1 MQQSTT
7 HWIQQQLEHM
17 PICAKHQSN
26 ASQSLKEL
34 LANHRDLVE
43 TDREAMLWL
52 RIGFIDRPHEIVQSA
67 ANGIPAYIHG
77 IVHRLE
83 GDYWNA
89 NYWFRRVG
97 DPQLVNAIQTAATL
111 EVQTQR
117 FDPIGFTSQV
127 ESWSRTKD
135 SAKLSELGQ
144 IATREWEALW
154 ALL

>member
-1 MQQSTT
+1 MEQSTN
-7 HWIQQQLEHM
+7 HWIQQQFEHM
-17 PICAKHQSN
+17 PICAKHQSD

-34 LANHRDLVE
+34 LAIHRDLAE

-67 ANGIPAYIHG
+67 TKGIPAYIHG

-97 DPQLVNAIQTAATL
+97 DSQLVKAIQTAATL
-111 EVQTQR
+111 EAQP

-127 ESWSRTKD
+127 ESWSRSKD
-135 SAKLSELGQ
+135 SAKLRELGQ

>member
-1 MQQSTT
+1 MEQSTN

-17 PICAKHQSN
+17 PICAKHESN
-26 ASQSLKEL
+26 AGHSLKEL
-34 LANHRDLVE
+34 LSNHRDLVG

-67 ANGIPAYIHG
+67 TKGIPAYIHG

-97 DPQLVNAIQTAATL
+97 QSQIVSEIQASVPL
-111 EVQTQR
+111 EVQSQP

-127 ESWSRTKD
+127 ESWSRTKE
-135 SAKLSELGQ
+135 SAKLRELGQ